1 MPSANSEAR
10 VIQSLI
16 RAFPA
21 GLRQPQ
27 LVTGIGDDCAIV
39 RVAPGRLWAISTD
52 AFHEGVHFLPRIH
65 APADVG
71 YKALAR
77 AVSDLAAVGAR
88 PRYFLMNIALGR
100 SSNAVWLGK
109 FSRGMARAAREFGIV
124 LIGGDTTRS
133 ASGGFSANLTVI
145 GELTG
150 YQPILRRGA
159 QPGDVLFLSGIA
171 GAAQLGLE
179 LARRGHRSAKSRRV
193 MARHLRPLPRL
204 ALGAWLAQKKL
215 ATAMIDT
222 SDGISTDVGNLCAAS
237 GVGAVLVRDR
247 LPIVQIPAA
256 LQALRLNPYELALHG
271 GDDYELLFSVS
282 FRNAGKI
289 PAHFKGVPLTRI
301 GMVTAEKR
309 IVLLEPR
316 TSHRLKRGGW
326 DPFR

>member
-159 QPGDVLFLSGIA
+159 RPGDILFLSGIA

-179 LARRGHRSAKSRRV
+179 LARRGHRSAKSRRG
-193 MARHLRPLPRL
+193 MDRHLRPLPRL